1 MKARSDIPE
10 IRVGLQERI
19 SELCRE
25 LLPHGRMESGQWVS
39 FNPRV
44 AGDERKVP
52 ALKVRVHGGD
62 TGAWTDH
69 RNGRDGNKGD
79 VIGLVAYLT
88 GQDTKGALAW
98 SRDFLGLKKLSAA
111 ERDAMRFA
119 AVARKKA
126 EDKRAEQKRRWSLA
140 EADRLF
146 FTPAG
151 EGDYGP
157 ARTLG
162 TGTGNAAEAHAR
174 DYFAARKAALEKIA
188 TLNRH
193 SFRFSAGTEWWKGAQ
208 WRQDAAGRR
217 FKETNGPLYPAI
229 HSAMRSSIG
238 VVSCCHV
245 TFLDPVLPAKAPS
258 SPAKLMFG
266 EKKFSVIEIAMGPSL
281 TPFWQWGDGTAAGPV
296 IIAEGIETAASLA
309 AELSREARIWAAGDL
324 GNIGCVPVQLPI
336 VSEIYVAR
344 DNNAGNAQ
352 AQRVLDKG
360 LEELER
366 HGKPVAVMASHVG
379 DDFNDLAT
387 GKDEE

>member
-1 MKARSDIPE
+1 MKLRSDIPE
-10 IRVGLQERI
+10 IRAGLQDRI

-39 FNPRV
+39 YNPRV
-44 AGDERKVP
+44 AGDDRKTP
-52 ALKVRVHGGD
+52 ALKVRVTGGD

-69 RNGRDGNKGD
+69 RNGRDGCKGD
-79 VIGLVAYLT
+79 VIGLIEYLT

-98 SRDFLGLKKLSAA
+98 ARDFLGLKKLSPA

-119 AVARKKA
+119 AAKKKQA
-126 EDKRAEQKRRWSLA
+126 EEKRAEQKRRWSLA

-151 EGDYGP
+151 AGEYGP

-162 TGTGNAAEAHAR
+162 TATGNAAEAHAR
-174 DYFAARKAALEKIA
+174 AYFAARQAALEKIA
-188 TLNRH
+188 TLNRKN
-193 SFRFSAGTEWWKGAQ
+193 FRFSAGTEWWKGAQ
-208 WRQDAAGRR
+208 WRTDAAGRR
-217 FKETNGPLYPAI
+217 FKEAEGSLYPAI

-245 TFLDPVLPAKAPS
+245 TFLDPVAPAKAPVQ
-258 SPAKLMFG
+258 PAKLMFG
-266 EKKFSVIEIAMGPSL
+266 EKKFSVIEIATGPSL
-281 TPFWQWGDGTAAGPV
+281 VPFWQWDDATPAGPV
-296 IIAEGIETAASLA
+296 IVAEGIETAASLA

-324 GNIGCVPVQLPI
+324 GNIGCVPAQLPI

-352 AQRVLDKG
+352 ANRVLERG

-366 HGKPVAVMASHVG
+366 HGKPVAVMKSHVG

>member
-1 MKARSDIPE
+1 MLRSDIPE
-10 IRVGLQERI
+10 IRTGLQDRVG
-19 SELCRE
+19 ELCRE

-44 AGDERKVP
+44 SGDERKVP

-69 RNGRDGNKGD
+69 RNGRDGHKGD

-98 SRDFLGLKKLSAA
+98 ARDFLGLKRLSTA
-111 ERDAMRFA
+111 EREAMRFA
-119 AVARKKA
+119 AAKKKEA

-140 EADRLF
+140 EAERLF
-146 FTPAG
+146 LTPAG
-151 EGDYGP
+151 AGDYGP
-157 ARTLG
+157 AHCDG
-162 TGTGNAAEAHAR
+162 TATGGAAEAHAR
-174 DYFAARKAALEKIA
+174 AYFAARQGALEKIA

-193 SFRFSAGTEWWKGAQ
+193 SFRFSAGTEWWRGAQ
-208 WRQDAAGRR
+208 WRNDAHGRKFR
-217 FKETNGPLYPAI
+217 EARGPLFPAI
-229 HSAMRSSIG
+229 HAAMRSSIG
-238 VVSCCHV
+238 AVACCHV
-245 TFLDPVLPAKAPS
+245 TFLDPVRPAKAPVA
-258 SPAKLMFG
+258 PAKLMFG

-281 TPFWQWGDGTAAGPV
+281 TPFWRWDDDTPACPV
-296 IIAEGIETAASLA
+296 IVAEGIETAASLA

-324 GNIGCVPVQLPI
+324 GNIGKVPAQLPI
-336 VSEIYVAR
+336 ASEIYVAR

-352 AQRVLDKG
+352 AHKVLESG

-366 HGKPVAVMASHVG
+366 HGKPVAVMKSHVG

>member
-1 MKARSDIPE
+1 MNRRSDIPE
-10 IRVGLQERI
+10 IRVGLQDRI

-39 FNPRV
+39 TNPRI
-44 AGDERKVP
+44 AGDERKIP
-52 ALKVRVHGGD
+52 ALKIRIHGGD

-69 RNGRDGNKGD
+69 RNGRDGHKGD

-98 SRDFLGLKKLSAA
+98 ARDFLGLKKLSTT

-119 AVARKKA
+119 AAAKKQA
-126 EDKRAEQKRRWSLA
+126 EDKRAEQRRRWSLA
-140 EADRLF
+140 EAERLF
-146 FTPAG
+146 STPAG
-151 EGDYGP
+151 AGDYGP

-162 TGTGNAAEAHAR
+162 TDVSNAAEAHAR
-174 DYFAARKAALEKIA
+174 AYFIKRRAALEKIA

-208 WRQDAAGRR
+208 WRQDASGRR
-217 FKETNGPLYPAI
+217 FKESGGPLYPAI

-238 VVSCCHV
+238 AITCCHV
-245 TFLDPVLPAKAPS
+245 TFLDPVLPAKAPA

-266 EKKFSVIEIAMGPSL
+266 EKKFSVIEIAMGPSM
-281 TPFWQWGDGTAAGPV
+281 TPFWQMNDETRPGPV

-309 AELSREARIWAAGDL
+309 AELSRDARIWAAGDL
-324 GNIGCVPVQLPI
+324 GNIGNVPAQLPI
-336 VSEIYVAR
+336 INEIYVAR

-360 LEELER
+360 LEQLER
-366 HGKPVAVMASHVG
+366 HGRPVAVMASHVG

-387 GKDEE
+387 GKDDE